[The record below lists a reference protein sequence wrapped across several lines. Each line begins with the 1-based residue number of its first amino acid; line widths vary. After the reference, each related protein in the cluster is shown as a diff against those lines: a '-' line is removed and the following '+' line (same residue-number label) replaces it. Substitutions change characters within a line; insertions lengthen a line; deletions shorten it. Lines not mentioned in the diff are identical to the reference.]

1 MPPSKLTPVFRTSLF
16 YSFSLLFRLI
26 FKNYPLYSIPAN
38 NDTRHAEPNTRHA
51 VKNTGTAVF
60 HLCNRI
66 RRQMNDLVPLYT
78 ARQKKAP
85 TSNEIGA
92 SRSLT
97 RADDGNRTRD
107 LLTTNEVRYRLCH
120 ISKLSPLRLFILP
133 QVLRFVKHIFQFFY
147 FFERGR
153 FQTPLA
159 QNQIPHLSKSMS
171 RYTIA
176 IK

>member
-1 MPPSKLTPVFRTSLF
+1 MITHLFCNGPLYHNPKFRVA
-16 YSFSLLFRLI
+16 FRVAQQFKI
-26 FKNYPLYSIPAN
+26 VNFMHYFKNYAYTQI
-38 NDTRHAEPNTRHA
+38 R
-51 VKNTGTAVF
+51 KNCVITG
-60 HLCNRI
+60 LPQI
-66 RRQMNDLVPLYT
+66 RSFFYT
-78 ARQKKAP
+78 
-85 TSNEIGA
+85 
-92 SRSLT
+92 
-97 RADDGNRTRD
+97 ADDGNRTRD

-176 IK
+176 IQ